1 MPVCGSIVFN
11 GDDVVGIVTTSTH
24 SLKFDAGI
32 GYVHFVVAG
41 TLDDRCLLIKSADE
55 ALHECRIV
63 TLPSITGTND
73 LLEQPYSTLTFDI
86 IATAEE

>member
-41 TLDDRCLLIKSADE
+41 ILDDRCLLIKSADE

-63 TLPSITGTND
+63 TLPFYNWDKRLVRTA
-73 LLEQPYSTLTFDI
+73 LLDI
-86 IATAEE
+86 DF